1 MNTDVCAPAVLFYR
15 SKLLF
20 YRPSG
25 CFTASLFQTSE
36 TPETLKQV
44 PTAHETSSCAA

>member
-1 MNTDVCAPAVLFYR
+1 VLFYR

-36 TPETLKQV
+36 TLKQV
-44 PTAHETSSCAA
+44 PTAHETSGSAA